1 MTTSSWSQAEANA
14 RAGLRSNDKGQLL
27 RWAVYVGLMLLFFAQ
42 LLLGS
47 RQLSLTADEPPR
59 IVRGYTY
66 LSSDDFWL
74 VPIFKHPPLFEAWAA
89 LPLRLRSD
97 APDPAATPY
106 WREHGAQYIL
116 SMWPRLGSVAQLEL
130 AARVPV
136 MLAATVL
143 LALVIRWARDWAGF
157 WGGTIA
163 AVLMVWD
170 PAMIAHSQL
179 ATTDL
184 GITLLVFASVYTFQ
198 RLAGRPAW
206 PGVAVTGV
214 LTGLTLATKHSG
226 VLILPTLGILALLA
240 WARQALAEART
251 VRSHL
256 PQLLSWFGRLA
267 AIYAIGFVV
276 LWAVYRFEIEW
287 QSSFPWLLPMPS
299 HIRSV
304 LALFVDRPRLAFL
317 RGQLSDR
324 GWWWYFPYAFAVKT
338 PLPLMAAVGFGLCQ
352 GARRGW
358 KGWLTDSPLWLF
370 PLLYGLMALTTSIQ
384 IGYRHLLPMLPFLYV
399 MAARAIAQVCVSRRR
414 IGRWAAM
421 ALAAWYVVGTWWA
434 YPYTLAY
441 FNELVGGPSNGYRH
455 LVDSNVDWG
464 QSFKALAD
472 YVERERID
480 GVHLSYWTWVD
491 PAEYGLDYRPLPP
504 VPGTDEDAFPA
515 FAPPSG
521 TYALSATTLQGLF
534 VRDTELYDWFRHRQ
548 PVAQPGYGMLVYQVE
563 SPVVP
568 FTWAAQCTSPIAPLP
583 VDELAHGFGDQAQRV
598 AYFDCTQAWLYPEG
612 GRSGGW
618 FVLHEEATEPDD
630 WFGGRLSEARL
641 SYTRPKSA
649 ELPAFL
655 IYEWSPEPLR
665 GLESTASVPSHPAV
679 PTGGR
684 FVDVPVA
691 FDGPLALLG
700 YRVARPDAHLI
711 ELETWWEVR
720 NAPDRP
726 CSLIGHLVAADGSAV
741 VVADGL
747 GISFTELHAGD
758 RFVQRHQ
765 FPLGEEL
772 VTSGGQFW
780 LQTGGYW
787 LDTMARWPVLTED
800 GSIGNRVVLT
810 EVTLS
815 ER

>member
-1 MTTSSWSQAEANA
+1 V
-14 RAGLRSNDKGQLL
+14 
-27 RWAVYVGLMLLFFAQ
+27 RWALCVGLILLFFAQ

-89 LPLRLRSD
+89 LPLWLR
-97 APDPAATPY
+97 PDPPDPVGMPY
-106 WREHGAQYIL
+106 WREHGALYIQT
-116 SMWPRLGSVAQLEL
+116 MWPRLGSVAQLEL

-143 LALVIRWARDWAGF
+143 LALVIRWASEWAGF

-163 AVLMVWD
+163 ALLMIWD

-184 GITLLVFASVYTFQ
+184 GITLFVFASVYAFH
-198 RLAGRPAW
+198 RLASRPAW
-206 PGVAVTGV
+206 HGVLVTGV

-226 VLILPTLGILALLA
+226 VLILPTLGILALTA
-240 WARQALAEART
+240 WARRALAGSGT
-251 VRSHL
+251 SHSHL
-256 PQLLSWFGRLA
+256 RQLAGWLGRLA
-267 AIYAIGFVV
+267 AMFAIGFAV
-276 LWAVYRFEIEW
+276 LWAVYRFEIER
-287 QSSFPWLLPMPS
+287 QSGFPWLVPMPS
-299 HIRSV
+299 HVRSV

-324 GWWWYFPYAFAVKT
+324 GWWWYFPYAFAIKT
-338 PLPLMAAVGFGLCQ
+338 PLPLIAAVGFGLYR
-352 GARRGW
+352 GACRGW
-358 KGWLTDSPLWLF
+358 KGWLTDTPLWLF
-370 PLLYGLMALTTSIQ
+370 PLLYGLMALRTSIQ

-399 MAARAIAQVCVSRRR
+399 MAARAIAQVPVSWRRT
-414 IGRWAAM
+414 GRWAAL
-421 ALAAWYVVGTWWA
+421 ALAAWYVVGTWSA

-472 YVERERID
+472 YIERERIAR
-480 GVHLSYWTWVD
+480 VRLSYWTWVD
-491 PAEYGLDYRPLPP
+491 PAEYGLHYWPLPP
-504 VPGTDEDAFPA
+504 VPGTDEEQFAA
-515 FAPPSG
+515 FAPPPG
-521 TYALSATTLQGLF
+521 AYALSATTLQGLF
-534 VRDTELYDWFRHRQ
+534 VRNTELYDWFRHRQ
-548 PVAQPGYGMLVYQVE
+548 PVAQPGYGVLVYQVE
-563 SPVVP
+563 PAAVP
-568 FTWAAQCTSPIAPLP
+568 FTWAAQCTSPIVPLP
-583 VDELAHGFGDQAQRV
+583 ADEIARGFGDQVRRV

-618 FVLHEEATEPDD
+618 FVLHEEAPGPED
-630 WFGGRLSEARL
+630 WFSARL
-641 SYTRPKSA
+641 LEMHLSYARPKSA
-649 ELPAFL
+649 ELPAFS
-655 IYEWSPEPLR
+655 IYEWSPGSVR
-665 GLESTASVPSHPAV
+665 GLQSTASVPPDPAA
-679 PTGGR
+679 PTGGLS
-684 FVDVPVA
+684 VAMPVA

-700 YRVARPDAHLI
+700 YRVTQQDERMI
-711 ELETWWEVR
+711 ELETWWEVQHT
-720 NAPDRP
+720 PDRP

-747 GISFTELHAGD
+747 GIPVTELHAGD
-758 RFVQRHQ
+758 QIVQLHRFR
-765 FPLGEEL
+765 LSEGL
-772 VTSGGQFW
+772 VVSGGPYW

-800 GSIGNRVVLT
+800 GPIGDRVVLT

-815 ER
+815 E